1 MSSSGK
7 NKAVTLLLK
16 KWREGDEQAYDQ
28 VVDSVYKRLLSI
40 ASSLAARDRHNIN
53 PAALVNEAYMRLRQ
67 LQRMEWKSRQ
77 HFFAFAATQMRRI
90 LIEQARRRLAGKREG
105 QWERVPLTPHLA
117 WTELPEPAILDL
129 DNALE
134 ELAKSDPDLVRLV
147 ELRYLMGY
155 SVTELSELTHTS
167 EATVDR
173 RLRFARAWLNARLS
187 ERTEE

>member
-7 NKAVTLLLK
+7 TTEVTLLLK
-16 KWREGDEQAYDQ
+16 RWREGDEHAYDQ
-28 VVDSVYKRLLSI
+28 VVDSVYKRLLAI
-40 ASSLAARDRHNIN
+40 ASSLASQDRHNVN
-53 PAALVNEAYMRLRQ
+53 PAALVNEAYLRLRQ
-67 LQRMEWKSRQ
+67 LQRMEWKSRH

-90 LIEQARRRLAGKREG
+90 MIEQARRRLAGKREG
-105 QWERVPLTPHLA
+105 QWEQVPLTAHLA

-129 DNALE
+129 EAALE
-134 ELAKSDPDLVRLV
+134 LLAKSDPDLVRLV

-155 SVTELSELTHTS
+155 TVAELSELMHLS

-187 ERTEE
+187 GTEE

>member
-1 MSSSGK
+1 MSSSGETTE
-7 NKAVTLLLK
+7 VTLLLK
-16 KWREGDEQAYDQ
+16 RWREGDEGAYDQ
-28 VVDSVYKRLLSI
+28 VVDSVYKRLLAI
-40 ASSLAARDRHNIN
+40 ASSLASHDRHNIN

-67 LQRMEWKSRQ
+67 LQRMEWKSRH

-90 LIEQARRRLAGKREG
+90 LIEHARRRLAGKREG
-105 QWERVPLTPHLA
+105 QWERVPLTAQLA

-129 DNALE
+129 DAALE
-134 ELAKSDPDLVRLV
+134 LLAKSDSELVRLV

-155 SVTELSELTHTS
+155 SVAELGELMHLS

-187 ERTEE
+187 GAGE

>member
-7 NKAVTLLLK
+7 STEVTLLLK
-16 KWREGDEQAYDQ
+16 RWREGDEHAYDQ
-28 VVDSVYKRLLSI
+28 VVDSVYKRLLAI
-40 ASSLAARDRHNIN
+40 ASSLASQDRHNIN
-53 PAALVNEAYMRLRQ
+53 PAALVNEAYLRLRQ
-67 LQRMEWKSRQ
+67 LQRMEWKSRH

-105 QWERVPLTPHLA
+105 QWEQVPLTAQLA

-129 DNALE
+129 DAALE
-134 ELAKSDPDLVRLV
+134 LLAKSDPDLVRLV

-155 SVTELSELTHTS
+155 TVAELSELMYMS

-173 RLRFARAWLNARLS
+173 RLRCARAWLNARLKPA
-187 ERTEE
+187 EE

>member
-1 MSSSGK
+1 MSSSSK
-7 NKAVTLLLK
+7 ITEVTLLLRR
-16 KWREGDEQAYDQ
+16 WRDGDENAYDQ
-28 VVDSVYKRLLSI
+28 VVDSVYKRLLTI
-40 ASSLAARDRHNIN
+40 ASSLASRDRNNVN

-90 LIEQARRRLAGKREG
+90 LIEQARRRLADKREG
-105 QWERVPLTPHLA
+105 HWERVPLTPQLS

-129 DNALE
+129 DAALE
-134 ELAKSDPDLVRLV
+134 LLAKSDSDLVRLV

-155 SVTELSELTHTS
+155 SVVELAELMHMS

-173 RLRFARAWLNARLS
+173 RLRFARAWLNSRLTGTG
-187 ERTEE
+187 E

>member
-7 NKAVTLLLK
+7 TTEVTLLLK
-16 KWREGDEQAYDQ
+16 QWREGDEHAYDQ
-28 VVDSVYKRLLSI
+28 VVDSVYKRLLAI
-40 ASSLAARDRHNIN
+40 ASSVASQDRHNIN
-53 PAALVNEAYMRLRQ
+53 PAALVNEAYLRLRQ
-67 LQRMEWKSRQ
+67 LQRMEWKSRH

-105 QWERVPLTPHLA
+105 QWEQVPLTAHLA
-117 WTELPEPAILDL
+117 WTEL
-129 DNALE
+129 LE
-134 ELAKSDPDLVRLV
+134 KSDPDRVRLV

-155 SVTELSELTHTS
+155 TVAELSELMHMS

-187 ERTEE
+187 GAEE